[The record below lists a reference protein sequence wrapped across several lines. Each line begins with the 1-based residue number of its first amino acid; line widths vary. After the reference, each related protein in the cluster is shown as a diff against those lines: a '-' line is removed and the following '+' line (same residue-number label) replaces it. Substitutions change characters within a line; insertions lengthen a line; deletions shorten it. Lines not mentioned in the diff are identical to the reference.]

1 MEFILRLKIVYLI
14 YNFFHKKKLMHNVAH
29 YEKLGLSKKY
39 YSPVSSVDFKGL
51 DSSVLKPAN
60 YQITDIKQ
68 TALYKSASD
77 EFQQHLMDYDKQ
89 GYIILPHYFSE
100 KKIDAVNT
108 EIDKLLQNGKIKFVQ
123 RNKLMFVINQSVIL
137 RELGEDKKLCE
148 LLNSLLKDDAVL
160 FQSINF
166 ITGSEQHTHS
176 DSVHMTTFPLGGLL
190 GVWIAL
196 EDIAEDNGPLH
207 YYPGSHQLPYYLNPD
222 YDNVGNSWMIGNK
235 SYTAYEAML
244 AEKIKE
250 QQIQKKIFKAKK
262 GDVLI
267 WHANLMHGGEPHTNK
282 NKTRKSMVLHYY
294 AKHCI
299 CYHEIKQRPALI

>member
-77 EFQQHLMDYDKQ
+77 ELQQHLMDYDKQ

-222 YDNVGNSWMIGNK
+222 YDNVGNSWMIGDK